1 MDLPVNYVIYE
12 DDQFQLDQLLRE
24 LLKESNAK
32 TAILVDQAGFMF
44 AQQGFSQDIDVE
56 SLAVLAA
63 GSFASTREL
72 ARLVGE
78 EEFSVLFH
86 QGRRDNIHLSLIG
99 EDNILVVIFEST
111 TTIGMVRLCAREAA
125 KKMLPIIGNIKKRSM
140 RKQPDIES

>member
-1 MDLPVNYVIYE
+1 MDIPVNYVIYE
-12 DDQFQLDQLLRE
+12 DDQFQMDQALRE

-32 TAILVDQAGFMF
+32 TAILVDQAGFLF
-44 AQQGFSQDIDVE
+44 AQQGFSQDIDIE
-56 SLAVLAA
+56 SLSVLAA

-72 ARLVGE
+72 AKLVGE

-111 TTIGMVRLCAREAA
+111 TTIGMVRLCARESE
-125 KKMLPIIGNIKKRSM
+125 KRIMPIIEHIQSRSFKKGM
-140 RKQPDIES
+140 

>member
-12 DDQFQLDQLLRE
+12 DDQFQLDQSLRE

-32 TAILVDQAGFMF
+32 TAILVDQAGFLF
-44 AQQGFSQDIDVE
+44 AQQGFSQDIDIE

-99 EDNILVVIFEST
+99 NDNILVVIFEST
-111 TTIGMVRLCAREAA
+111 TTIGMVRLCARESA
-125 KKMLPIIGNIKKRSM
+125 KKILPILDNIKKRSF
-140 RKQPDIES
+140 RKGM

>member
-1 MDLPVNYVIYE
+1 MDIPVNYVIYE
-12 DDQFQLDQLLRE
+12 DDQFQLDQALRE

-32 TAILVDQAGFMF
+32 TAILVDQAGFLF

-99 EDNILVVIFEST
+99 SDNILVVIFEST
-111 TTIGMVRLCAREAA
+111 TTIGMVRLCARESA
-125 KKMLPIIGNIKKRSM
+125 KKILPILENIQKRSM
-140 RKQPDIES
+140 QKGM

>member
-1 MDLPVNYVIYE
+1 MDLPVSYVIYE
-12 DDQFQLDQLLRE
+12 DDQFQMDQLLRE

-32 TAILVDQAGFMF
+32 TAILVDQSGYLF

-63 GSFASTREL
+63 GSFSSTRAL
-72 ARLVGE
+72 AQLVGE

-111 TTIGMVRLCAREAA
+111 TTIGMVRLCAREAG
-125 KKMLPIIGNIKKRSM
+125 KKILPIIENIKNR
-140 RKQPDIES
+140 E